1 MRYNFSANFL
11 KILQPDTNFGQAW
24 ETICETLLR
33 AEYKDNSQIRIKAPD
48 KGIDIYRQTSKT
60 AYQCKS
66 SELAIHGNIDATGCI
81 LSIKSALAVKNDI
94 IWNKYFIATNANFT
108 GTAFQRLQ
116 EFLKAE
122 KIDCVKQLGP
132 AYWSDLAEKHI
143 DKITQYLDYRLVV
156 TEQEVIEAFKK
167 ARYYDSYI
175 QKYGTEIST
184 EKYIVEVSNN
194 RTPIKLKIPFSPN
207 LTIENL
213 LDVVKSILG
222 IKMDRNNYYD
232 TQTSALPSI
241 SLTFEQSKQGFSK
254 KIGDVVNEKEPNFEF
269 WITIIWKDETQ
280 NESKEDKDVYLKY
293 MTVHELKTISRES
306 LTYEQRK
313 KLTLERTENILQDLM
328 WLNIE
333 QLKQK

>member
-11 KILQPDTNFGQAW
+11 KILPPDTNFGQAW

-33 AEYKDNSQIRIKAPD
+33 AEYQDNSQIRIKAPD
-48 KGIDIYRQTSKT
+48 KGIDIYRQSEKT

-66 SELAIHGNIDATGCI
+66 SELAIHGNIDATECI
-81 LSIKSALAVKNDI
+81 ASIKSALAVRQDI
-94 IWNKYFIATNANFT
+94 SWDKYFIATNANFT

-116 EFLKAE
+116 EFLKTE
-122 KIDCVKQLGP
+122 NIECVEQLGP

-143 DKITQYLDYRLVV
+143 DRITQYLDYRLVV
-156 TEQEVIEAFKK
+156 TEQQVLEAFKK

-175 QKYGTEIST
+175 QKFTKEIST

-222 IKMDRNNYYD
+222 IKMDRNNFYD
-232 TQTSALPSI
+232 TATSALPSI
-241 SLTFEQSKQGFSK
+241 SLTFEQAKQGFSQK
-254 KIGDVVNEKEPNFEF
+254 VGEVVNDKAPNFEF
-269 WITIIWKDETQ
+269 WITIVWKDELQ
-280 NESKEDKDVYLKY
+280 NESKEDKDVFMKYLTMK
-293 MTVHELKTISRES
+293 EFKTASRES
-306 LTYEQRK
+306 LSYEQRK
-313 KLTLERTENILQDLM
+313 TFTLDRTEKLLQNLM
-328 WLNIE
+328 WESVIPLGRE
-333 QLKQK
+333 